1 MYPKLFDKD
10 ELKDF
15 FATPVLRRFPS
26 LSQFEDLFSNQNSG
40 LSISEGTNDISILA
54 DMPGLN
60 ADEIEVTLENGIL
73 QIKGEKKEEEKDENR
88 RYYKKSS
95 RKFVYT
101 IDVPVAVDESK
112 VDAFYDK
119 GVMHIQI
126 PKAEHAQTKKITVRD
141 KK

>member
-26 LSQFEDLFSNQNSG
+26 LSQFEDIFSNQNSG
-40 LSISEGTNDISILA
+40 LRISEGTNDISILA

-73 QIKGEKKEEEKDENR
+73 QIKGEKKEEEFLLFR
-88 RYYKKSS
+88 FFGFF
-95 RKFVYT
+95 FVVCWGMNNNNGIGLT
-101 IDVPVAVDESK
+101 KEREKTLLQI
-112 VDAFYDK
+112 AFLSLFFFF
-119 GVMHIQI
+119 
-126 PKAEHAQTKKITVRD
+126 
-141 KK
+141 